1 MGGRSIAIALN
12 YPVEIHGN
20 LKGSATTWTTTSVF
34 CKLLKFYVRD
44 EVGEG
49 EGGDDET
56 ADGDHGSVVSRAVR
70 VGFTP
75 VLRSGLGLPGCWVA
89 HGGVVG
95 CWVVSRLQ
103 VNALCCA
110 ACRTGRASTEQRR
123 CKALFRLGLNLT
135 AQPPY

>member
-1 MGGRSIAIALN
+1 MGGRSIAITLN

-56 ADGDHGSVVSRAVR
+56 EITVVSRAVR
-70 VGFTP
+70 VARFVRP
-75 VLRSGLGLPGCWVA
+75 VLRRWVRSAWVLGGTRRGGWVLGRFSLASERALLCGLS
-89 HGGVVG
+89 HRQ
-95 CWVVSRLQ
+95 SQ
-103 VNALCCA
+103 H
-110 ACRTGRASTEQRR
+110 RAER
-123 CKALFRLGLNLT
+123 CKALFSWDLAST
-135 AQPPY
+135 HAST

>member
-1 MGGRSIAIALN
+1 M
-12 YPVEIHGN
+12 EIHGN

-56 ADGDHGSVVSRAVR
+56 EITVVSRAVR
-70 VGFTP
+70 AWRFGRP

-89 HGGVVG
+89 HGGVGG

-110 ACRTGRASTEQRR
+110 ACRTGRASTEPEVQSTYH
-123 CKALFRLGLNLT
+123 FFLGLNLT

>member
-1 MGGRSIAIALN
+1 MGGRSHWN

-49 EGGDDET
+49 EGGDET
-56 ADGDHGSVVSRAVR
+56 EISCVARGPRGGLGLR
-70 VGFTP
+70 P

-89 HGGVVG
+89 HGGVGG
-95 CWVVSRLQ
+95 CGSFL
-103 VNALCCA
+103 
-110 ACRTGRASTEQRR
+110 AC
-123 CKALFRLGLNLT
+123 K
-135 AQPPY
+135 

>member
-56 ADGDHGSVVSRAVR
+56 EITVVSRAR
-70 VGFTP
+70 SAWRFTSGSP
-75 VLRSGLGLPGCWVA
+75 VWV
-89 HGGVVG
+89 
-95 CWVVSRLQ
+95 
-103 VNALCCA
+103 
-110 ACRTGRASTEQRR
+110 
-123 CKALFRLGLNLT
+123 
-135 AQPPY
+135 

>member
-1 MGGRSIAIALN
+1 MGGRSIATIALN

-56 ADGDHGSVVSRAVR
+56 ADGDHGCVARGPRAAVYVR
-70 VGFTP
+70 F
-75 VLRSGLGLPGCWVA
+75 SGLG
-89 HGGVVG
+89 
-95 CWVVSRLQ
+95 
-103 VNALCCA
+103 
-110 ACRTGRASTEQRR
+110 
-123 CKALFRLGLNLT
+123 
-135 AQPPY
+135 

>member
-56 ADGDHGSVVSRAVR
+56 EITVVSRAVR
-70 VGFTP
+70 VAVRLYVRF
-75 VLRSGLGLPGCWVA
+75 SGLG
-89 HGGVVG
+89 
-95 CWVVSRLQ
+95 
-103 VNALCCA
+103 
-110 ACRTGRASTEQRR
+110 
-123 CKALFRLGLNLT
+123 
-135 AQPPY
+135 